1 MPFPNP
7 NKHTRQQNNQRLP
20 RNGVAGK
27 EPRGTR
33 ADRQH
38 RRGPARLD
46 LAEGVFCS
54 SAGVTEEVVVH
65 VQKSQTLHM
74 YAVLADQLG

>member
-7 NKHTRQQNNQRLP
+7 NKHTRQKNNQRLP
-20 RNGVAGK
+20 MNGVAGK

-38 RRGPARLD
+38 RRGPARPSTIVCVAISKLRFFWPIAFFVVA
-46 LAEGVFCS
+46 LVLFCN
-54 SAGVTEEVVVH
+54 
-65 VQKSQTLHM
+65 
-74 YAVLADQLG
+74 